1 MLHAELAADILWPM
15 GDQLLAS
22 EIDEL
27 RRELAR
33 AEEELARLPALD
45 AQLNDLVKLNDELLQ
60 LNSELVQRQVAFD
73 ELRQIAERYAV
84 VVNSTSWKLTRPLR
98 DVVERARRLHR

>member
-1 MLHAELAADILWPM
+1 MDH
-15 GDQLLAS
+15 QLPAS

-45 AQLNDLVKLNDELLQ
+45 AQLRDLVKLNDELLQ
-60 LNSELVQRQVAFD
+60 HNAVLAQGQVAVA
-73 ELRQIAERYAV
+73 ELSQTAERYAV
-84 VVNSTSWKLTRPLR
+84 VVDSRSWKLTRPLR
-98 DVVERARRLHR
+98 GLVERCRRIRR